1 MKTGNRR
8 IFVLLLA
15 LLVTA
20 SFAVCAFGA
29 EGPKKKL
36 RYIIGSGHSPRS
48 LEYLIVA
55 EDFLMPEIQKRVAER
70 TQYEIEWVPAFGT
83 VANLSDILKAIQN
96 GLVEI
101 GFMMTGALAGQLP
114 YHNFSTILPFTTNDP
129 VVALQAANKL
139 YDEFPVLRDTLSKG
153 FNQTL
158 LCIHGLS
165 DYGIY
170 STYPISSV
178 EDLANKKIGGSGR
191 NLLWLENT
199 GAVPITSN
207 LSDGYTSLQTKLIDA
222 QFCAAS
228 WGINY
233 KFPEVAKY
241 YTDAGLGCSPII
253 LLTANNDV
261 WNDMPGDV
269 REIMKEVVAEYALKS
284 SELSRDN
291 LAWAMGKIAEQGG
304 TIVKMTDE
312 AKRAWT
318 QKLPNLPDV
327 AKRELGNE
335 GLKIL
340 KRYMEI
346 LKEMG
351 QPVIREW
358 TFPIDG

>member
-1 MKTGNRR
+1 MKTKKK
-8 IFVLLLA
+8 ISALLLA
-15 LLVTA
+15 VSIA
-20 SFAVCAFGA
+20 MSFAACASGA
-29 EGPKKKL
+29 DAPKEKL
-36 RYIIGSGHSPRS
+36 RYVIGSGHSPRS

-70 TQYEIEWVPAFGT
+70 TKYEIEWVPAFGT

-139 YDEFPVLRDTLSKG
+139 YDEFPVLRDTLSKE

-178 EDLANKKIGGSGR
+178 NDLANKKIGGSGR

-199 GAVPITSN
+199 GAVPVTSN

-253 LLTANNDV
+253 LLSANSDV
-261 WNDMPGDV
+261 WDDMPADV
-269 REIMKEVVAEYALKS
+269 REIMKEVVAEYALRS

-291 LAWAMGKIAEQGG
+291 LAWAMEKIIEQGG
-304 TIVKMTDE
+304 TIVKLTDE
-312 AKRAWT
+312 AKREWT

-346 LKEMG
+346 LAEMG

-358 TFPIDG
+358 TFPIDN